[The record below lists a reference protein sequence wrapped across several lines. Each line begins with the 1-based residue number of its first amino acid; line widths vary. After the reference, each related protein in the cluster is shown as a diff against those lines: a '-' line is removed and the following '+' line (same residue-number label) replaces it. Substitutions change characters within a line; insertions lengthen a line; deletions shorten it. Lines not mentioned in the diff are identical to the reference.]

1 MIYEI
6 QVQFTKIDKNGNDKV
21 AKEKYIVENAASFG
35 DAEEMGYSHC
45 EGETGLDVIAV
56 KRSPIKEIVNR
67 RTNDNEKI
75 FLATIIDYFY
85 VEGKEEPV
93 ENKYILALHAED
105 INKAHAIV
113 REHLKQGL
121 DDMELVALKC
131 TKYLEVL

>member
-1 MIYEI
+1 MYE
-6 QVQFTKIDKNGNDKV
+6 VKYSYTTVDHKGNDKV
-21 AKEKYIVENAASFG
+21 VKETIICENAATFG
-35 DAEEMGYSHC
+35 DAEEIAYNHVS
-45 EGETGLDVIAV
+45 GETDVDVFAV

-131 TKYLEVL
+131 TKIVDIIK

>member
-1 MIYEI
+1 MYE
-6 QVQFTKIDKNGNDKV
+6 VKYSYTTIDNKGNDKV
-21 AKEKYIVENAASFG
+21 VKNTIICEHAASFG
-35 DAEEMGYSHC
+35 DAEEIAYNFAN
-45 EGETGLDVIAV
+45 GETDLDVIAV
-56 KRSPIKEIVNR
+56 KRSSIKEIINR
-67 RTNDNEKI
+67 RASDNDKI

-131 TKYLEVL
+131 TKIVDIIK